1 MLFLVT
7 LFPVYFSFCAAKL
20 QVVCVNAYFFYKQNF
35 ICYAFS
41 MFLSIEQS
49 TALLLGHNK
58 TPALVGQAD
67 RSGGC

>member
-7 LFPVYFSFCAAKL
+7 LFSVYFSFCAAKL
-20 QVVCVNAYFFYKQNF
+20 QAVCIDTYFFYKQNF
-35 ICYAFS
+35 IYYAFS
-41 MFLSIEQS
+41 GFLSIEKS

-67 RSGGC
+67 RSGGY

>member
-1 MLFLVT
+1 MLSLVT
-7 LFPVYFSFCAAKL
+7 LFTVFFVMHIYPPINMYNTYL
-20 QVVCVNAYFFYKQNF
+20 FYKQNF
-35 ICYAFS
+35 MHYAFS